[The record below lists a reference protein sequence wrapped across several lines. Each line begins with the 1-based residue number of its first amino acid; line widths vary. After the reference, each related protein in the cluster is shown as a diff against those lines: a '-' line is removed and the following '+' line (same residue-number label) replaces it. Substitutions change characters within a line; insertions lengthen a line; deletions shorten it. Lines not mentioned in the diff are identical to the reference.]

1 MIDKETGRRRR
12 VRVGRG
18 LYTVPGA
25 AALVCLAFPNG
36 PSGKAIGPVVP
47 ITHSAMLQTP
57 PTGISASLLLRRSL
71 DGVKL
76 SRAFPASTP
85 TASPSRCP
93 CLIVSGR
100 SFPTYTPGGG
110 WPLVEQSALSRG
122 VLRVE
127 RRRFALASDATA
139 CSVPCDG
146 HGFFSPSIEAR
157 GWLQAE
163 NTPRFGV
170 SVCVLPP
177 LCHTIYFESRAAYPL
192 SCFSI
197 PSCPPPTVGS
207 VFPFHSYTKLRHCVS
222 PCGDSCF
229 CQFSTSPRFHPRTG
243 NREKKSRTLPSASTP
258 NASVGASGERVCFA
272 TNRRSSGETGPK
284 DKTSQDFWPNQL
296 LVSSASYSKI
306 TTKRR
311 NNDSDQAEIPTQSG

>member
-1 MIDKETGRRRR
+1 MIDKETGRSRR
-12 VRVGRG
+12 VRVVRG

-47 ITHSAMLQTP
+47 ITPSAMLQTP
-57 PTGISASLLLRRSL
+57 PTGISACLLLRRSL

-100 SFPTYTPGGG
+100 SFPTSTPSGG

-146 HGFFSPSIEAR
+146 HGFFFPPSIEAR

-177 LCHTIYFESRAAYPL
+177 LLQYYLFRVSR
-192 SCFSI
+192 
-197 PSCPPPTVGS
+197 
-207 VFPFHSYTKLRHCVS
+207 R
-222 PCGDSCF
+222 
-229 CQFSTSPRFHPRTG
+229 
-243 NREKKSRTLPSASTP
+243 LPSFLFLDPLLSSP
-258 NASVGASGERVCFA
+258 Y
-272 TNRRSSGETGPK
+272 RRLRISLP
-284 DKTSQDFWPNQL
+284 
-296 LVSSASYSKI
+296 
-306 TTKRR
+306 
-311 NNDSDQAEIPTQSG
+311 